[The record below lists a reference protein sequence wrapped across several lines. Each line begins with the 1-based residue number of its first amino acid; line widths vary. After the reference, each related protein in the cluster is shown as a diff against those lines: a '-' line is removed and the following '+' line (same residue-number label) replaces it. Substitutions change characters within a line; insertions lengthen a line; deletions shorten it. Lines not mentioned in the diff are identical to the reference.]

1 MVIGM
6 TPPDRS
12 ASPSSRIRVGTSG
25 WRYGS
30 WRGDFYPD
38 GLVQRAELAYIG
50 EHFSTVEL
58 NGSFYSLQRPK
69 SYLRWRDAVPDHFT
83 FAVKGSRYISHML
96 RLRDTT
102 TALANFFASG
112 VLALGPTLG
121 PILWQLPERQ
131 EFDPDVLDAFLAGLP
146 RSTAEAK
153 ALGSRHDARM
163 RDRTWLEDVADR
175 PLRYALEPR
184 SATFDDPRLA
194 EILNRHGVA
203 LTVADTAGRWPRFEP
218 GDTDLV
224 YVRLHGASELYASGY
239 TAQELQDWAERCAR
253 WASHGAGRDVF
264 VYFDNDARGHAP
276 HDALALARLVGDDPG
291 DR

>member
-12 ASPSSRIRVGTSG
+12 ASPPPRIRVGTSG
-25 WRYGS
+25 WRYSS
-30 WRGDFYPD
+30 WRGDFYPE

-69 SYLRWRDAVPDHFT
+69 SYLRWREAVPDQFT

-96 RLRDTT
+96 RLRETT
-102 TALANFFASG
+102 VALANFFASG

-153 ALGSRHDARM
+153 ALGARHDARM
-163 RDRTWLEDVADR
+163 RDRIWLEDVEDR

-218 GDTDLV
+218 GDANLV
-224 YVRLHGASELYASGY
+224 YVRLHGASELYTSGY
-239 TAQELQDWAERCAR
+239 TADELDGWAQRCRR
-253 WASHGAGRDVF
+253 WASQGAGRDVF

-276 HDALALARLVGDDPG
+276 HDALALARLVGDDPS